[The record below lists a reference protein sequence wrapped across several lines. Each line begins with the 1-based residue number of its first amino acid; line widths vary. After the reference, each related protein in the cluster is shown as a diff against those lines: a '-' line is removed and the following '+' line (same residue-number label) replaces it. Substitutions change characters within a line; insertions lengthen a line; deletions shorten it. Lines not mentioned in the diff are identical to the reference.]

1 MIFIDKNGSIF
12 LYKPIVI
19 DLSTDDA
26 IHIPTEIYSKIKN
39 KYNLDI
45 LCIFGQFGTKI
56 TNLI

>member
-26 IHIPTEIYSKIKN
+26 IHIPTEIYSKKN
-39 KYNLDI
+39 HKYNLII
-45 LCIFGQFGTKI
+45 LRDNRLYGTKI

>member
-26 IHIPTEIYSKIKN
+26 IHIPTEIYSKIK
-39 KYNLDI
+39 
-45 LCIFGQFGTKI
+45 
-56 TNLI
+56 